1 MQDQVNLFPLSDI
14 IAELLLSFFVSS
26 TMLASLLSE
35 NNTPSSIYR
44 LKNTKIERDLCF
56 MLRAIN
62 SFIVIGLMTSGCM
75 LYPLVSPSASGGNNT
90 LLSLIG
96 LLSPSETYSFK
107 VESVVPEEGST
118 DVKINSAIQ
127 IEFSSEPSD
136 SSLEEGYLSIKV
148 DENIIEGTFQKR
160 NRFITFLPANNL
172 YINSTHEIIVS
183 PALLDRAGKSI
194 DAEFRSK
201 FITQDIPDTTAPTV
215 SSVSPSAN
223 ANGISLNTPITIN
236 FSESLLASSVDSN
249 VLSVSINDVSV
260 PGTTTLSGQS
270 TILFVPSSNWPA
282 YALVN
287 VVVNT
292 SVKDLASN
300 SLATE
305 YSFSFRTKD
314 IGTVSVLAGSD
325 SGISGN
331 AIGTGT
337 TARFQNPSYLTSDN
351 AGNLYISDTNNCSVK
366 KVSNAGV
373 VSFFAGSN
381 SGLCGYVN
389 NASGLASRFNFPQ
402 GIAINSAYSQL
413 FLTDKFTHSIR
424 RILTTSTFTVSTN
437 NGNNASANTNGSGTT
452 SRFSYPEG
460 IVLDAAGIIY
470 VSDTGNCSIRKISG
484 TTASTLAGTAPSSVG
499 VCGYTNGTGATA
511 RFQSPKGVAVDASG
525 NVFVADSGNC
535 AIRKVTSAG
544 VVTTLAGPTT
554 AGNCGFAD
562 GSGSAARF
570 NNPQG
575 IVIDPD
581 GNLYVTDTGNCA
593 IRKITSAGVVS
604 TFSGSSP
611 PTPICGNVNSTL
623 LASRYNN
630 PKGIT
635 RDPNGNL
642 YVTDTLNHSIK
653 KIVP

>member
-1 MQDQVNLFPLSDI
+1 
-14 IAELLLSFFVSS
+14 
-26 TMLASLLSE
+26 MLASLTSE
-35 NNTPSSIYR
+35 NKPSVSINR
-44 LKNTKIERDLCF
+44 NENTKLIRDPRPMLKIITSF
-56 MLRAIN
+56 M
-62 SFIVIGLMTSGCM
+62 VIGLLTSGCM
-75 LYPLVSPSASGGNNT
+75 LYPLVSPSSSGGGNT

-96 LLSPSETYSFK
+96 LLAPQESYAFK

-118 DVKINSAIQ
+118 AVKINAAIQ
-127 IEFSSEPSD
+127 IEFSSVPSD
-136 SSLEEGYLSIKV
+136 SSLEEGYVSVTV
-148 DENIIEGTFQKR
+148 DDNVVEGTFQKR
-160 NRFITFLPANNL
+160 NRFITFLPSNNL
-172 YINSTHEIIVS
+172 YINRTHEIFVS
-183 PALLDRAGKSI
+183 PALLDSMGKSI
-194 DAEFRSK
+194 EGEFRSK
-201 FITQDIPDTTAPTV
+201 FVTQDIPDITSPTV
-215 SSVSPSAN
+215 SSVSPSLSATN
-223 ANGISLNTPITIN
+223 VSLNSPITIN
-236 FSESLLASSVDSN
+236 FSEALLASSVDAN
-249 VLSVSINDVSV
+249 AITVSINNVSV

-300 SLATE
+300 SLSTE
-305 YSFSFRTKD
+305 YSFSFRTID
-314 IGTVSVLAGSD
+314 TGTVTILAGSNA
-325 SGISGN
+325 GISGN
-331 AIGTGT
+331 ANGTDT
-337 TARFQNPSYLTSDN
+337 AARFQNPSYLTSDN
-351 AGNLYISDTNNCSVK
+351 AGNLYVTDTDNCSVK
-366 KVSNAGV
+366 KITSAGV

-402 GIAINSAYSQL
+402 GIAINSAYSQI

-470 VSDTGNCSIRKISG
+470 VSDTGNCSIRRISG

-499 VCGYTNGTGATA
+499 VCGYVNATGGTA
-511 RFQSPKGVAVDASG
+511 RFQAPKGVAVDSFG

-535 AIRKVTSAG
+535 AIRKVTSTG
-544 VVTTLAGPTT
+544 VVTTFAGPTT

-562 GSGSAARF
+562 GTGSSARF

-593 IRKITSAGVVS
+593 IRKITSAGAVS
-604 TFSGSSP
+604 TFSGASP
-611 PTPICGNVNSTL
+611 PTAICGNVNSSL
-623 LASRYNN
+623 RASRYNS

-642 YVTDTLNHSIK
+642 YVTDTLNHAIK